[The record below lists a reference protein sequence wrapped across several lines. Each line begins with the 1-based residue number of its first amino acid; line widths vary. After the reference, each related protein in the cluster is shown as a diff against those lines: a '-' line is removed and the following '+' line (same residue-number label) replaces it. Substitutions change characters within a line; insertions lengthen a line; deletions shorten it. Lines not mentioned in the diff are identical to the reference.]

1 MDDLLEILDKY
12 KCHLKRG
19 SLSMAEY
26 LKINYDNYLKDL
38 AYAANSTNNQLVGK
52 EMSELVIKH
61 LPDIKKI
68 SDDIIKVFLLY
79 DRGKIISASNLAF
92 EVFSFMKNHLMYRYY
107 TGNDFNTY
115 YRIRPHKT
123 DSFDL
128 CRKELFHIPISKK
141 HLVRTERYS
150 MPGHPCLYLSSQ
162 EELCWYECN
171 KPEEFAIARFELPR
185 DKDNCLKFV
194 DFSENLMLLMHSF
207 FCWFHN
213 EDDKESV
220 RKYLLKHLYSYPL
233 RAACSVKVEYTEGN
247 FKEEYIIPQMLVQ
260 WILNDDVFDGVRY
273 ESCSNSKEVKKM
285 GGHNIVLVTSNYDSD
300 GYDEKLRKLIMI
312 CEPVLMRANTA
323 EDITKNYYDDKYE
336 TRQYF

>member
-12 KCHLKRG
+12 RCQLKRG

-26 LKINYDNYLKDL
+26 LRKNYDDYLNDL
-38 AYAANSTNNQLVGK
+38 AHAAHSTNNQLVGK

-68 SDDIIKVFLLY
+68 SDDIIKVLLLY

-115 YRIRPHKT
+115 YRIRPYKT
-123 DSFDL
+123 DNFDL

-162 EELCWYECN
+162 EELCWFECN

-185 DKDNCLKFV
+185 DEDNCLKFI
-194 DFSENLMLLMHSF
+194 DFSEKLMPLMHSF

-213 EDDKESV
+213 ENDKDSV

-233 RAACSVKVEYTEGN
+233 RAACSVMVEYPEGS

-260 WILNDDVFDGVRY
+260 WILIDDDFDGVRY
-273 ESCSNSKEVKKM
+273 ESSSNSDEVKFM
-285 GGHNIVLVTSNYDSD
+285 GGHNIVLVTSNYDPD
-300 GYDEKLRKLIMI
+300 GYDKKLRKLIKI
-312 CEPVLMRANTA
+312 CEPVLVKATSVD
-323 EDITKNYYDDKYE
+323 DITKSYREDNYD